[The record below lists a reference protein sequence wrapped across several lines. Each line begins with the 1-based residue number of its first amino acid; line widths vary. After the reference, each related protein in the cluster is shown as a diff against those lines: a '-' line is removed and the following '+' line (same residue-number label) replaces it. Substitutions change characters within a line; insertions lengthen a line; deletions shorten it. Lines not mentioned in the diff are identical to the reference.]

1 MQAKVTR
8 RTGFFGMA
16 MKLIVMADGKEMAKL
31 PLDASHT
38 ITAEQ
43 NSIEISAKQWMTGSN
58 TVEARDGDHVIIQSN
73 YWAML
78 PLLVSIILIF
88 ISNVW
93 FGYGTVKI
101 ILLISALIGI
111 ALSIIMS
118 FKAGF
123 KVKKKDAPR

>member
-43 NSIEISAKQWMTGSN
+43 DSIEISAKQWMTGSN

-88 ISNVW
+88 ISNV
-93 FGYGTVKI
+93 
-101 ILLISALIGI
+101 
-111 ALSIIMS
+111 
-118 FKAGF
+118 
-123 KVKKKDAPR
+123 